1 MSYPDYEEIQSDEQL
16 ERERATLLGN
26 LYFFATERDGSSF
39 ADDCLGYGFDAMPS
53 IFADYGLRWNHLVEH
68 DVTAIFNRQP
78 VKYFK
83 PIWAWMDDYRAAHNI
98 MYKAPTPH
106 LVHVK
111 DLDGWREYMDQIK
124 AEVEEHGISLWMQDD
139 MGYACYREQSYFYKT
154 QDWQNRAAAARYE
167 WDYKCCQCGRSGKG
181 LHVHHTS
188 PIVSAY
194 HYNFDNCFADYR
206 IRLYCED
213 CHRKTHSMT
222 IRGYGSYCY
231 IGATP
236 AEVAEEKEY
245 FRKWRTAHDKLK
257 QCPFCKARGYFN

>member
-1 MSYPDYEEIQSDEQL
+1 MPYPMYQELTCEYDLYYK
-16 ERERATLLGN
+16 RGVLLGN
-26 LYFFATERDGSSF
+26 LYFFATEREPCSF
-39 ADDCLGYGFDAMPS
+39 QEQCMNAGLEQMPA
-53 IFADYGLRWNHLVEH
+53 IFAEYGLRWNHLVEH
-68 DVTAIFNRQP
+68 DVIAIFNRQP

-83 PIWAWMDDYRAAHNI
+83 PVWAWMDDYRQAHNV
-98 MYKAPTPH
+98 MYKAPEGST
-106 LVHVK
+106 LTW
-111 DLDGWREYMDQIK
+111 D
-124 AEVEEHGISLWMQDD
+124 EVIDEAQKWLEEIEEQHKQHGISLWMDD
-139 MGYACYREQSYFYKT
+139 MGYACYREQSYFYRT
-154 QDWQNRAAAARYE
+154 QEWQDRAAAARYE
-167 WDYKCCQCGRSGKG
+167 WDYKCCRCGKSGKG

-213 CHRKTHSMT
+213 CHKKTHSMT

-257 QCPFCKARGYFN
+257 QCPFCKARGHFS